1 MKNEKHIN
9 KSWGLKTNL
18 NKMPLVDRRDS
29 LVLLY
34 FLNEY
39 QEQHKAFEKLRS
51 IWINNLYRLPKTSEK
66 SYNSVKNGRHR
77 VLSRMKRIHDKYMVK
92 LRP

>member
-1 MKNEKHIN
+1 MKNEKHKN

-18 NKMPLVDRRDS
+18 SKLPLVERRDS

-39 QEQHKAFEKLRS
+39 QEQQKAFRQLKEF
-51 IWINNLYRLPKTSEK
+51 WINNLYRLPNTSSEK
-66 SYNSVKNGRHR
+66 YNSIKNGRHK
-77 VLSRMKRIHDKYMVK
+77 VLSRMRMIHDKYMVK
-92 LRP
+92 LKP